1 MPNQKTK
8 LLPEIEFPHAVTLAE
23 LKEKSENDIE
33 PCIRCD
39 EPMIPIRGSK
49 KAICANCGYKNDCC

>member
-1 MPNQKTK
+1 MESLRKK
-8 LLPEIEFPHAVTLAE
+8 EEISKLPELLREIP
-23 LKEKSENDIE
+23 EKTIAALE

-39 EPMIPIRGSK
+39 VPMIPIRGSK

>member
-1 MPNQKTK
+1 MPNQKIK
-8 LLPEIEFPHAVTLAE
+8 PLPEIKLPSIASLAE
-23 LKEKSENDIE
+23 NKEQRENDTE

-39 EPMIPIRGSK
+39 EPMVPIHGSK